1 MSCKKKEKNMEKPTD
16 NQQAE
21 QCKEQQ
27 AEGAKNE
34 ETVKEEPKAAENG
47 SAEMAKDET
56 DWQKKYAE
64 LNNAHLRLMADFD
77 NFRKRNIK
85 EKADLIKNAS
95 ERVITDLLPI
105 VDNFERALKSFEAG
119 NEQGEGVKMIYD
131 QIMRMLKDNGV
142 EVIETEGLEL
152 NTDLHD
158 AITTIPAPTEELKG
172 KIVDCIKKGY
182 TMNGKVIRHSQVV
195 VGN

>member
-1 MSCKKKEKNMEKPTD
+1 MSCKKRDKNMKETIE

-21 QCKEQQ
+21 QQTENVSAEEQNAKET
-27 AEGAKNE
+27 
-34 ETVKEEPKAAENG
+34 ETPEND

-56 DWQKKYAE
+56 NWQQKFE
-64 LNNAHLRLMADFD
+64 DLNNAHLRLMADFD

-85 EKADLIKNAS
+85 EKAELIKNAS
-95 ERVITDLLPI
+95 ERVITDLLPV
-105 VDNFERALKSFEAG
+105 VDNFERALKSLEG
-119 NEQGEGVKMIYD
+119 TEQCEGVKMIYD
-131 QIMRMLKDNGV
+131 QLMGIMKSNGV
-142 EVIETEGLEL
+142 ELIETEGLEL

>member
-1 MSCKKKEKNMEKPTD
+1 MSCKKRDKNMKETTE

-21 QCKEQQ
+21 QQTENVSAEEQNAKET
-27 AEGAKNE
+27 
-34 ETVKEEPKAAENG
+34 ETQEND

-56 DWQKKYAE
+56 NWQQKFE
-64 LNNAHLRLMADFD
+64 DLNNAHLRLMADFD

-85 EKADLIKNAS
+85 EKAELIKNAS
-95 ERVITDLLPI
+95 ERVITDLLPV
-105 VDNFERALKSFEAG
+105 VDNFERALKSLEG
-119 NEQGEGVKMIYD
+119 TEQCEGVKMIYD
-131 QIMRMLKDNGV
+131 QLMGIMKSNGV
-142 EVIETEGLEL
+142 ELIETEGLEL

>member
-1 MSCKKKEKNMEKPTD
+1 MSCKKRDKNMKETTE

-21 QCKEQQ
+21 QQTENVSAEEQNAKE
-27 AEGAKNE
+27 AE
-34 ETVKEEPKAAENG
+34 TPEND

-56 DWQKKYAE
+56 NWQQKFE
-64 LNNAHLRLMADFD
+64 DLNNAHLRLMADFD

-85 EKADLIKNAS
+85 EKAELIKNAS
-95 ERVITDLLPI
+95 ERVITDLLPV
-105 VDNFERALKSFEAG
+105 VDNFERALKSLEG
-119 NEQGEGVKMIYD
+119 TEQCEGVKMIYD
-131 QIMRMLKDNGV
+131 QLMGIMKSNGV
-142 EVIETEGLEL
+142 ELIETEGLEL

>member
-1 MSCKKKEKNMEKPTD
+1 MSCKKRDKSMKETTE

-21 QCKEQQ
+21 QQTENVSAEEQNAKE
-27 AEGAKNE
+27 AE
-34 ETVKEEPKAAENG
+34 TPEND

-56 DWQKKYAE
+56 NWQQKFE
-64 LNNAHLRLMADFD
+64 DLNNAHLRLMADFD

-85 EKADLIKNAS
+85 EKAELIKNAS
-95 ERVITDLLPI
+95 ERVITDLLPV
-105 VDNFERALKSFEAG
+105 VDNFERALKSLEG
-119 NEQGEGVKMIYD
+119 TEQCEGVKMIYD
-131 QIMRMLKDNGV
+131 QLMGIMKSNGV
-142 EVIETEGLEL
+142 ELIETEGLEL

>member
-1 MSCKKKEKNMEKPTD
+1 MKETTE

-21 QCKEQQ
+21 QQTENVSAEEQNAKE
-27 AEGAKNE
+27 AE
-34 ETVKEEPKAAENG
+34 TPEND

-56 DWQKKYAE
+56 NWQQKFE
-64 LNNAHLRLMADFD
+64 DLNNAHLRLMADFD

-85 EKADLIKNAS
+85 EKAELIKNAS
-95 ERVITDLLPI
+95 ERVITDLLPV
-105 VDNFERALKSFEAG
+105 VDNFERALKSLEG
-119 NEQGEGVKMIYD
+119 TEQCEGVKMIYD
-131 QIMRMLKDNGV
+131 QLMGIMKSNGV
-142 EVIETEGLEL
+142 ELIETEGLEL

>member
-21 QCKEQQ
+21 QQ
-27 AEGAKNE
+27 AEGLKNE
-34 ETVKEEPKAAENG
+34 ETVKEEPKAAESA

-56 DWQKKYAE
+56 DWQQKYAD

-105 VDNFERALKSFEAG
+105 VDNFERALKSFEEG

>member
-1 MSCKKKEKNMEKPTD
+1 MSCKKRDKNMKETTE

-21 QCKEQQ
+21 QQTENVSAEEQNAKET
-27 AEGAKNE
+27 
-34 ETVKEEPKAAENG
+34 ETPEND

-56 DWQKKYAE
+56 NWQQKFE
-64 LNNAHLRLMADFD
+64 DLNNAHLRLMADFD

-85 EKADLIKNAS
+85 EKAELIKNAS
-95 ERVITDLLPI
+95 ERVITDLLPV
-105 VDNFERALKSFEAG
+105 VDNFERALKSLEG
-119 NEQGEGVKMIYD
+119 TEQCEGVKMIYD
-131 QIMRMLKDNGV
+131 QLMGIMKSNGV
-142 EVIETEGLEL
+142 ELIETEGLEL